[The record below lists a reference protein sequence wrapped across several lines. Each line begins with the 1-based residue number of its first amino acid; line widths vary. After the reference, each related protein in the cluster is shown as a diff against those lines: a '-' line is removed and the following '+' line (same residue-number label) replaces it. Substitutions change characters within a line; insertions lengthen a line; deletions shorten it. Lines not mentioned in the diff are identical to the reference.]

1 MSAVRLE
8 PLALHHASAI
18 LAGQDDLLAREAFG
32 ALWTPE
38 ALAVFLARAERWRP
52 DGPIQEFAALAFD
65 GDGDGGA
72 VSRGIMVGGGGIH
85 RLGPGLERH
94 QAGVSYWLL
103 PAYRGRGLG
112 HALAADLVQR
122 ALALHGVSEAVLL
135 IDPANLASQAVAR
148 HLGALPAGLTEPHP
162 AGGGRRAQRWVLEAG
177 D

>member
-8 PLALHHASAI
+8 PLGSHHAYAI

-32 ALWTPE
+32 ALWAPE

-52 DGPIQEFAALAFD
+52 GGPIQEFAAI
-65 GDGDGGA
+65 GPDGDGGA
-72 VSRGIMVGGGGIH
+72 VSRGVMVGGGGIH

-94 QAGVSYWLL
+94 QADISYWLL
-103 PAYRGRGLG
+103 PAHRGRGLG

-122 ALALHGVSEAVLL
+122 AHALDGVREVILR

-148 HLGALPAGLTEPHP
+148 RLGARPTGLTEPHP
-162 AGGGRRAQRWVLEAG
+162 AGGGHRAQRWVLEAG
-177 D
+177 S